1 MKTIAMGIDIGGSH
15 ISCVAVDLPRRSIIE
30 ESRASQSVDNQAPA
44 GEILNRWAAALGES
58 IAKID
63 RTRLAGLGFA
73 MPGPFDYANGI
84 ARFTKDVVKYQDL
97 DGIDVTKRLRELL
110 ALPAGLDLR
119 YINDATAFGVGE
131 AWVGEASGVDR
142 SISIT
147 LGTGLGSVFIAKGL
161 PVVEGDLVPRTGA
174 LWHLPFHDEMADA
187 SFSTRWFIK
196 RYAEISG
203 TELAG
208 VRQLAEMAVTD
219 SQARDVFV
227 EFGRNL
233 ADFLGPWIK
242 KFAADRLVIGGN
254 VSGAYN
260 LFGSSLEQALKNQ
273 RIATT
278 VHISKLK
285 EDAAAIA
292 GARLFEE
299 NFWDQIRPLLPKM

>member
-15 ISCVAVDLPRRSIIE
+15 ISCVAVDLPKRSIIE
-30 ESRASQSVDNQAPA
+30 ASRAGRSVDNQAPA
-44 GEILNRWAAALGES
+44 GEIFSLWAATLGES
-58 IAKID
+58 IAQID
-63 RTRLAGLGFA
+63 QTRLAGLGFA

-84 ARFTKDVVKYQDL
+84 ARFTKDVVKYQAL
-97 DGIDVTKRLRELL
+97 NGVNVSRRLRELL

-119 YINDATAFGVGE
+119 YLNDAAAFGVGE
-131 AWVGEASGVDR
+131 AWVGEASGANR

-147 LGTGLGSVFIAKGL
+147 LGTGLGSAFIADGI
-161 PVVEGDLVPRTGA
+161 PVVEGNLVPRTGA
-174 LWHLPFHDEMADA
+174 LWHLSFKNEMADA

-203 TELAG
+203 TKLAG
-208 VRQLAEMAVTD
+208 ARQLAEMAATD
-219 SQARDVFV
+219 SRARDVFV

-254 VSGAYN
+254 VSGAYH
-260 LFGSSLEQALKNQ
+260 LFGTSLEEAFKQQ
-273 RIATT
+273 RITTT
-278 VHISKLK
+278 VHVSKLK

-292 GARLFEE
+292 GARLFDE
-299 NFWDQIRPLLPKM
+299 NFWDQIKSLLPKM

>member
-15 ISCVAVDLPRRSIIE
+15 ISCVAVDLQKRSIIE
-30 ESRASQSVDNQAPA
+30 ESRASQSVNNQAPA
-44 GEILNRWAAALGES
+44 GEILNRWAAVLGES

-63 RTRLAGLGFA
+63 RTRLTGLGFA

-84 ARFTKDVVKYQDL
+84 ARFTKDVFKYQDL
-97 DGIDVTKRLRELL
+97 DGINVSQRLRELL

-131 AWVGEASGVDR
+131 AWVGEASDVNR

-147 LGTGLGSVFIAKGL
+147 LGTGLGSAFIANGI

-174 LWHLPFHDEMADA
+174 LWHLPFNNETADA

-196 RYAEISG
+196 RYAEVSG
-203 TELAG
+203 TRLAG
-208 VRQLAEMAVTD
+208 VRQLAERAATD
-219 SQARDVFV
+219 FKAKDVFV
-227 EFGRNL
+227 EFGGNL

-242 KFAADRLVIGGN
+242 KFAADRLVMGGN

-260 LFGSSLEQALKNQ
+260 LFGTTLEETLKQ
-273 RIATT
+273 QQIATT
-278 VHISKLK
+278 VHVSRLK

>member
-1 MKTIAMGIDIGGSH
+1 MKTIALGIDIGGSH
-15 ISCVAVDLPRRSIIE
+15 ISCVAVDLPTRSIIK
-30 ESRASQSVDNQAPA
+30 ESRAGQSVDNQAPA
-44 GEILNRWAAALGES
+44 GEILSRWAAALGES
-58 IAKID
+58 TAKID

-73 MPGPFDYANGI
+73 IPGPFDYANGI
-84 ARFTKDVVKYQDL
+84 AQFTKDVVKYQAL
-97 DGIDVTKRLRELL
+97 NGINVSQRLRELL

-131 AWVGEASGVDR
+131 AWLGEASGVNR

-147 LGTGLGSVFIAKGL
+147 LGTGLGSAFIANGI

-196 RYAEISG
+196 RYAEVSG
-203 TELAG
+203 TKLAG
-208 VRQLAEMAVTD
+208 VRQLAEMAATNA
-219 SQARDVFV
+219 QARNVFV
-227 EFGRNL
+227 EFGGNL

-242 KFAADRLVIGGN
+242 KFAAECLVIGGN

-260 LFGSSLEQALKNQ
+260 LFGTSLAEVLKQQ
-273 RIATT
+273 RITTT
-278 VHISKLK
+278 VHVSKLK

-292 GARLFEE
+292 GARLFERK
-299 NFWDQIRPLLPKM
+299 FWDQIRPLLPKM